1 MGDIAV
7 VSAIFCRYRRNRDS
21 RIRVI
26 TMSLSISKFAVA
38 TGLATGALVSS
49 FATGNAFAVGFGFE
63 TEYFENA
70 APKGDILLKSVTIG
84 DEIIEEFSFV
94 VGAEISYNDSFEGGD
109 SGAASADKGDEAT
122 TGVAQEN
129 LTETEEDAAVVVENL
144 GNNNLNNIIDTEDD
158 GAFTIDLQFGKSIDN
173 LLIWER
179 GKNSDLGIVA
189 LDAAGNEIGE
199 KLVITSDLWLDA
211 GFAIDTTE
219 IDEAQEVGSLGIS
232 ILDDLGV
239 ESGAVDSIRFFSE
252 SGFNGPDWKFVGTD
266 AERVPEPAFILGF
279 TLVGGAIAWQKRA
292 KAA

>member
-1 MGDIAV
+1 M
-7 VSAIFCRYRRNRDS
+7 
-21 RIRVI
+21 
-26 TMSLSISKFAVA
+26 SKFAVA

-63 TEYFENA
+63 TDYFENA
-70 APKGDILLKSVTIG
+70 SPKGDILLKSVTIG
-84 DEIIEEFSFV
+84 DEIIEDFSFV
-94 VGAEISYNDSFEGGD
+94 NSAVIDFNDAFDGGNT
-109 SGAASADKGDEAT
+109 GAASADKGDNAT
-122 TGVAQEN
+122 GGVVQEN
-129 LTETEEDAAVVVENL
+129 LSEMDGDVVVANL
-144 GNNNLNNIIDTEDD
+144 STNNLNHIIDTEDE

-199 KLVITSDLWLDA
+199 KLTITRNMWLDA
-211 GFAIDTTE
+211 GYSIDTTE

-232 ILDDLGV
+232 IFDDLGV

-266 AERVPEPAFILGF
+266 AARVPEPAFILGF
-279 TLVGGAIAWQKRA
+279 TLVGGALAWQKRA